1 MFIHEQTKFIIKSV
15 NLKNLMKNF
24 IIIFLFF
31 SIQAFAQKNKGLARV
46 QRLDGVEVYILSE
59 PLREYETVTSV
70 TTGVKAESILTGGL
84 INESISDKVL
94 QFIRRANKQGATFDA
109 VMYSGGKNI
118 VTIRFTDT
126 STKTNKGIGRVRKLE
141 NVDVY
146 VLAEPISDYE
156 TIISSGTSLSNVKW
170 KSLLTGGIVNNSIE
184 EDLSGMIKNMR
195 GNGVNMDGIIYSAG
209 KSAMSFRFK

>member
-1 MFIHEQTKFIIKSV
+1 M
-15 NLKNLMKNF
+15 
-24 IIIFLFF
+24 FF
-31 SIQAFAQKNKGLARV
+31 SIQVFAQKQEGLAKV
-46 QRLDGVEVYILSE
+46 QRLDGVEAYILSE

-94 QFIRRANKQGATFDA
+94 QFIRRARKQGASFDA
-109 VMYSGGKNI
+109 VMYSGGKNL
-118 VTIRFTDT
+118 VTIRFTDI
-126 STKTNKGIGRVRKLE
+126 SSKTNKGIGKVRKLE

-146 VLAEPISDYE
+146 VLAEPLSDYE
-156 TIISSGTSLSNVKW
+156 TIISSGQNLSNVKW

-195 GNGVNMDGIIYSAG
+195 GSGVTMDGMIYTGG
-209 KSAMSFRFK
+209 KSGMSFRYK